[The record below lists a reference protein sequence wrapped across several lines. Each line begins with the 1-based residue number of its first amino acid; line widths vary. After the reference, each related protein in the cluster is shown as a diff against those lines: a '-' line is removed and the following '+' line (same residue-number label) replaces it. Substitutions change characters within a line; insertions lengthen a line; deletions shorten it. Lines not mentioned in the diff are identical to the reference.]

1 MQYKAL
7 ISFSGLISMSM
18 GEVREIADQKIV
30 NDLLKAGYIQPNVG
44 SEPRPSAVIDKSKIV
59 DNEPPSKAN
68 KEVHDNHREAGQSR
82 QCLDGAKRSKKEEVK
97 KTRKGGKKKS
107 EN

>member
-18 GEVREIADQKIV
+18 GEVREITDQKIV
-30 NDLLKAGYIQPNVG
+30 NDLLNAGYIA
-44 SEPRPSAVIDKSKIV
+44 EIRETKI
-59 DNEPPSKAN
+59 
-68 KEVHDNHREAGQSR
+68 
-82 QCLDGAKRSKKEEVK
+82 EEKVK
-97 KTRKGGKKKS
+97 KAKKGGKKKS

>member
-18 GEVREIADQKIV
+18 GEVRKITDQKIV
-30 NDLLKAGYIQPNVG
+30 NDLLNAGYI
-44 SEPRPSAVIDKSKIV
+44 AKII
-59 DNEPPSKAN
+59 EI
-68 KEVHDNHREAGQSR
+68 
-82 QCLDGAKRSKKEEVK
+82 KKEEEAK
-97 KTRKGGKKKS
+97 KTKKGGKKKS

>member
-30 NDLLKAGYIQPNVG
+30 NDLLKAEYILPVKDG
-44 SEPRPSAVIDKSKIV
+44 SEPVARGSA
-59 DNEPPSKAN
+59 
-68 KEVHDNHREAGQSR
+68 GT
-82 QCLDGAKRSKKEEVK
+82 KKEEIK
-97 KTRKGGKKKS
+97 KTRKGGKKKK
-107 EN
+107 

>member
-18 GEVREIADQKIV
+18 GEVREITDQKIV
-30 NDLLKAGYIQPNVG
+30 NDYLNAGYI
-44 SEPRPSAVIDKSKIV
+44 AKII
-59 DNEPPSKAN
+59 EI
-68 KEVHDNHREAGQSR
+68 
-82 QCLDGAKRSKKEEVK
+82 KKEEEAK
-97 KTRKGGKKKS
+97 KTKKGGKKKS

>member
-30 NDLLKAGYIQPNVG
+30 NDLLNAGYI
-44 SEPRPSAVIDKSKIV
+44 AKII
-59 DNEPPSKAN
+59 EI
-68 KEVHDNHREAGQSR
+68 
-82 QCLDGAKRSKKEEVK
+82 KKEEEAK
-97 KTRKGGKKKS
+97 KTKKGGKKKS

>member
-18 GEVREIADQKIV
+18 GEVREITDQKIV
-30 NDLLKAGYIQPNVG
+30 NDLLNAGYI
-44 SEPRPSAVIDKSKIV
+44 EKII
-59 DNEPPSKAN
+59 EI
-68 KEVHDNHREAGQSR
+68 
-82 QCLDGAKRSKKEEVK
+82 KKEEEAK
-97 KTRKGGKKKS
+97 KTKKGGKKRS

>member
-18 GEVREIADQKIV
+18 GEVREITDQKIV
-30 NDLLKAGYIQPNVG
+30 NDLLKAGYIA
-44 SEPRPSAVIDKSKIV
+44 EIIEIK
-59 DNEPPSKAN
+59 
-68 KEVHDNHREAGQSR
+68 KE
-82 QCLDGAKRSKKEEVK
+82 EEVK
-97 KTRKGGKKKS
+97 KTKKGGKKKS

>member
-30 NDLLKAGYIQPNVG
+30 NDLLKAGYIQA
-44 SEPRPSAVIDKSKIV
+44 AVIDKSKIV

>member
-7 ISFSGLISMSM
+7 VSFCGTISMAM
-18 GEVREIADQKIV
+18 GEVQEITNQEIV
-30 NDLLKAGYIQPNVG
+30 NGLLKAGYIQPNV
-44 SEPRPSAVIDKSKIV
+44 ELPAQRVAQKLV
-59 DNEPPSKAN
+59 DNQPKA
-68 KEVHDNHREAGQSR
+68 V
-82 QCLDGAKRSKKEEVK
+82 KKEEVK

>member
-18 GEVREIADQKIV
+18 GEVREITDQKIV
-30 NDLLKAGYIQPNVG
+30 NDLLNAGYI
-44 SEPRPSAVIDKSKIV
+44 AKII
-59 DNEPPSKAN
+59 EI
-68 KEVHDNHREAGQSR
+68 
-82 QCLDGAKRSKKEEVK
+82 KKEEETK
-97 KTRKGGKKKS
+97 KTKKGGKKKS

>member
-18 GEVREIADQKIV
+18 GEVGEITDPKIA
-30 NDLLKAGYIQPNVG
+30 NDLLNAGYI
-44 SEPRPSAVIDKSKIV
+44 AKII
-59 DNEPPSKAN
+59 EI
-68 KEVHDNHREAGQSR
+68 
-82 QCLDGAKRSKKEEVK
+82 KKEEETK
-97 KTRKGGKKKS
+97 KTKKGGKKKS

>member
-18 GEVREIADQKIV
+18 GEVREITDQKIV
-30 NDLLKAGYIQPNVG
+30 NDLLNAGYI
-44 SEPRPSAVIDKSKIV
+44 AKII
-59 DNEPPSKAN
+59 EI
-68 KEVHDNHREAGQSR
+68 
-82 QCLDGAKRSKKEEVK
+82 KKEEEAK
-97 KTRKGGKKKS
+97 KTKKGGKKKS

>member
-7 ISFSGLISMSM
+7 ISFSGLISMAE
-18 GEVREIADQKIV
+18 GEVREIEDPAIV
-30 NDLLKAGYIQPNVG
+30 NDLLKAGYIQPNIELPAQRV
-44 SEPRPSAVIDKSKIV
+44 VQKLV
-59 DNEPPSKAN
+59 DNQPKA
-68 KEVHDNHREAGQSR
+68 V
-82 QCLDGAKRSKKEEVK
+82 KKEEVK

>member
-18 GEVREIADQKIV
+18 GEVREITDQEIV
-30 NDLLKAGYIQPNVG
+30 NDLLNAGYIA
-44 SEPRPSAVIDKSKIV
+44 EIREIKI
-59 DNEPPSKAN
+59 E
-68 KEVHDNHREAGQSR
+68 
-82 QCLDGAKRSKKEEVK
+82 EEVK
-97 KTRKGGKKKS
+97 KTKKGGKKKS

>member
-18 GEVREIADQKIV
+18 GEVRKIADQKIV
-30 NDLLKAGYIQPNVG
+30 NDLLNAGYI
-44 SEPRPSAVIDKSKIV
+44 AKII
-59 DNEPPSKAN
+59 EI
-68 KEVHDNHREAGQSR
+68 
-82 QCLDGAKRSKKEEVK
+82 KKEEEAK
-97 KTRKGGKKKS
+97 KTKKGGKKKS

>member
-30 NDLLKAGYIQPNVG
+30 NDLLKAGYIQA
-44 SEPRPSAVIDKSKIV
+44 AVIDKSKIV

-82 QCLDGAKRSKKEEVK
+82 HSLDGAKR
-97 KTRKGGKKKS
+97 GKKR
-107 EN
+107 

>member
-44 SEPRPSAVIDKSKIV
+44 SEPRPSVVIDKNKIV
-59 DNEPPSKAN
+59 DNELTAISG
-68 KEVHDNHREAGQSR
+68 EAA
-82 QCLDGAKRSKKEEVK
+82 GAKRGKKEEVK
-97 KTRKGGKKKS
+97 KTRKGGKKKK
-107 EN
+107 